1 MHLLQGVPWTA
12 FIWTFNFAISI
23 PFQAH
28 WSKLQFKSNS
38 LARAALGRFIIIFLL
53 VFAQVKF
60 KVIINLY
67 VLVLYWDLP
76 NFVRMSPLCKIVK
89 PSFVLVFV
97 ASLRLSL
104 HQPRQLLCVA
114 PHPSF
119 VKSKCNIASCASH
132 YHNCRD
138 FLMCQGF
145 AVVHHY
151 DWNLFISLN
160 FYSDFSGGQ

>member
-1 MHLLQGVPWTA
+1 MVYNYFP
-12 FIWTFNFAISI
+12 
-23 PFQAH
+23 
-28 WSKLQFKSNS
+28 
-38 LARAALGRFIIIFLL
+38 L
-53 VFAQVKF
+53 VFSRVKF

-89 PSFVLVFV
+89 LSFVLVFV

-114 PHPSF
+114 PHSSF

-132 YHNCRD
+132 YHSCRD

-160 FYSDFSGGQ
+160 FTRISQEGNSTSLFAFDKKCITIYNAIWIFTWQM